1 MSTSSRGHKYVSYLG
16 VPYAVPPV
24 GNLRF
29 SRPVPLTPGFLW
41 NGTFDATQTPPICLQ
56 LEADGIH
63 SRGQEDCLVVNIY
76 KPGKFLKAVP
86 QELPD
91 SMEVQPP
98 HQSTYH
104 YLTNNYYKR
113 NVCQR
118 TILAL
123 FYMIL
128 EFSR

>member
-1 MSTSSRGHKYVSYLG
+1 MSYLG

-86 QELPD
+86 LELPD
-91 SMEVQPP
+91 SMVAQPP
-98 HQSTYH
+98 RQSTH
-104 YLTNNYYKR
+104 QYLPNNYGKEMFAEKFPAHYFSCTLHDTR
-113 NVCQR
+113 
-118 TILAL
+118 ILQVKSTL
-123 FYMIL
+123 
-128 EFSR
+128 